1 MDGNDFLELA
11 DNEGWEYILVEYDPS
26 DLEDEALQQAILDLQ
41 DVYRTVVSIATD
53 SLLDED
59 DDEVEEL
66 DFDFE

>member
-26 DLEDEALQQAILDLQ
+26 DLDDEALQQAILDLQ

-59 DDEVEEL
+59 DDDVEEL